1 METPTLVEDQER
13 KVLTWLKAAA
23 MEGGSLLKKEPAL
36 ASMSKAIDYVE
47 GRHATAKTGALSKI
61 VDNRL
66 RKTFFEMVSALTDT
80 RQIWDYKTENP
91 SFKGQAEILNKL
103 IRSWWRSSYSDLKF
117 QEAIKYALV
126 GGSGYLR
133 PIWNPDLPGGGD
145 IDLEV
150 VDPRDVIPIRP
161 NRPYTNG
168 VQDWRGVM
176 IRQKKTINWL
186 IKKYPHKASKI
197 AMSGQETWFETARDT
212 AGSIMTT
219 VDKLFANS
227 TEGSTEP
234 MMVDYLRVFIKDD
247 TIHTGDSPKLM
258 GTPDTNWAYMVYP
271 VGSTNPI
278 TGQRVTEEE
287 ARLYPRGR
295 LIICT
300 PTAIL
305 EDIPSPYWSG
315 MFPLVKVTLDPVPWS
330 LLGGSVIANEI
341 PLQDALN
348 ETLRGLD
355 DGIRQWIK
363 RTVVADKNAISRGM
377 VERFDPRKGG
387 QYLMMNPSAGEG
399 IKLLEGPNI
408 PQWYTQM
415 LDYFKNAMDD
425 NTGVRGLREATQL
438 KQMPSPET
446 IDKLMESQTP
456 LLRLRGRV
464 LEQALGELAEQVK
477 VLIFQYYD
485 TKRRVQILGDDGV
498 VLEDFDYD
506 PNTLVP
512 ALQPGDPNYL
522 PELDAMVDRPTRAVN
537 HHKNFT
543 FSVAPNTFL
552 NMSHIQQK
560 MMYLQLLRIGMID
573 PYTALEA
580 FDVPNLGTPP
590 PGSVFERMAYYA
602 AMGLGG
608 GEGAPAGPGGPQQ
621 GRPPSGQQPPQFIQ
635 KTNPDGTQRQVV
647 SESGRGGSS

>member
-1 METPTLVEDQER
+1 METPTLVKDQEER
-13 KVLTWLKAAA
+13 VLTWLKAAA
-23 MEGGSLLKKEPAL
+23 LEGAAILKKEPAL
-36 ASMSKAIDYVE
+36 QNIVKAIDYVE
-47 GRHATAKTGALSKI
+47 GRHTAVRTGALSKI
-61 VDNRL
+61 TDNRL
-66 RKTFFEMVSALTDT
+66 RKTFFEMVSALTDL
-80 RQIWDYKTENP
+80 RQIWDYKTDNP
-91 SFKGQAEILNKL
+91 SFKNQAEILNKL
-103 IRSWWRSSYSDLKF
+103 VRSWWRSSYSDLRL
-117 QEAIKYALV
+117 QEAIKYAMV

-150 VDPRDVIPIRP
+150 VDPRDVVPIRP
-161 NRPYTNG
+161 SRPYTNG

-176 IRQKKTINWL
+176 IRQRKTVNWL
-186 IKKYPHKASKI
+186 VSKYPHKASKI
-197 AMSGQETWFETARDT
+197 AMSSQETWFDTSRDVSST
-212 AGSIMTT
+212 ILTT
-219 VDKLFANS
+219 VDRLFAN
-227 TEGSTEP
+227 TQEGPSEP
-234 MMVDYLRVFIKDD
+234 TLIDYLRVFIKDD
-247 TIHTGDSPKLM
+247 TIHTGDAPRLM
-258 GTPDTNWAYMVYP
+258 GTPDTNWSYIVYP
-271 VGSTNPI
+271 VGSTNPV
-278 TGQRVTEEE
+278 TGKVITEEQ

-300 PTAIL
+300 PTAVL
-305 EDIPSPYWSG
+305 EDIPSPYWHG
-315 MFPLVKVTLDPVPWS
+315 QFPLIKLTLDPTPWT

-363 RTVVADKNAISRGM
+363 RTVVADKNAIARGM
-377 VERFDPRKGG
+377 VERYDPRKGG
-387 QYLMMNPSAGEG
+387 QYLMLNPSAGDG
-399 IKLLEGPNI
+399 IKLMDGPNI
-408 PQWYTQM
+408 PPWYIQM
-415 LDYFKNAMDD
+415 LDYFKNAIDD

-446 IDKLMESQTP
+446 IDKLLESQTP

-464 LEQALGELAEQVK
+464 IEQALGELAEQVK

-485 TKRRVQILGDDGV
+485 TRRRVQILGDDGV
-498 VLEDFDYD
+498 SLEDFDYD

-512 ALQPGDPNYL
+512 ALRPGDPNYL
-522 PELDAMVDRPTRAVN
+522 PELDEMVDRPTRAAS

-560 MMYLQLLRIGMID
+560 MMYLQLLRIGMVD

-590 PGSVFERMAYYA
+590 PGSVFDRMMYYA
-602 AMGLGG
+602 QLGVM
-608 GEGAPAGPGGPQQ
+608 GAPAGPPQQ
-621 GRPPSGQQPPQFIQ
+621 GRPPSGQEPPQFVQ
-635 KTNPDGTQRQVV
+635 KTSPDGTPRQVV
-647 SESGRGGSS
+647 SESGRGGKG